1 MSTPPAREHPAPDDP
16 EVDGSADAAEG
27 LPDRPR
33 FAFLVRLAQLLH
45 GYGTPAHRLDE
56 TVIRCAASLGVVAE
70 VFSTPTLL
78 MAAFGRGH
86 AQRTH
91 LLPTHV
97 RDIDLGA
104 LVELDLVRDDV
115 EAGRC
120 SPREGTRRL
129 DAIADAP
136 PRYGAALTVASYGVA
151 SAGAATLFGGG
162 PRETGLSLALGVVT
176 GLVALAL
183 GRRSTATRIFEP
195 TAAFVAALS
204 AGLAAAAW
212 PDLRPQVVVLS
223 ALIVIVPGLSL
234 TLGLTEMATRHLMS
248 GTTRL
253 AGVVTVFLTVG
264 LGVALGSELAASLVG
279 RGASLDAGPR
289 LPVWS
294 VWPAVALSSGAFLVL
309 FQGRP
314 RDVVWVLPAALL
326 AFVGARTG
334 ALLLGP
340 ELGGFV
346 GALAIGL
353 GSNVYAHALDRP
365 ASVPLLPG
373 ILMLVPGS
381 IGYRS
386 LASFLADDVVSGVET
401 AFRMALVAVS
411 LVGGLL
417 LANVL
422 FTPRRSL

>member
-1 MSTPPAREHPAPDDP
+1 MNEFSAFRSNDEPADDEP
-16 EVDGSADAAEG
+16 EAADG

-45 GYGTPAHRLDE
+45 GYGTPAHRLDD
-56 TVIRCAASLGVVAE
+56 TVIRCADSLGVTAE

-78 MAAFGRGH
+78 MAAFGRGV

-91 LLPTHV
+91 LLSTRA

-104 LVELDLVRDDV
+104 LMELDAVRDDV

-120 SPREGTRRL
+120 TPREGTHRL
-129 DAIADAP
+129 DGIAKAP
-136 PRYGAALTVASYGVA
+136 PRYSGLATAVSYGVA
-151 SAGAATLFGGG
+151 SAGAAVLFGGNG
-162 PRETGLSLALGVVT
+162 VELSLALTLGVLT
-176 GLVALAL
+176 GVLARVL

-195 TAAFVAALS
+195 TAAFLAAFLT
-204 AGLAAAAW
+204 GLAAALL
-212 PDLRPQVVVLS
+212 PGLQTQVVILS
-223 ALIVIVPGLSL
+223 ALIAIVPGLSL

-253 AGVVTVFLTVG
+253 AGVLVVFLTIG
-264 LGVALGSELAASLVG
+264 LGVALGRELAALIVE
-279 RGASLDAGPR
+279 APPTPPLTP
-289 LPVWS
+289 LPVWTS
-294 VWPAVALSSGAFLVL
+294 WIAVALSSGAFLVL
-309 FQGRP
+309 FQARLSELG
-314 RDVVWVLPAALL
+314 WILAAGML
-326 AFVGARTG
+326 AFGGARTG
-334 ALLLGP
+334 ALVLGP

-353 GSNVYAHALDRP
+353 GSNVYAHRLDRP

-386 LASFLADDVVSGVET
+386 LASFLANDVVSGVET
-401 AFRMALVAVS
+401 AFRMALVAVA

-417 LANVL
+417 VANVV